1 MVGILGEAIMKAA
14 NYRQDEEHYSED
26 GKTVCWKIYP
36 GEYQLQTTNPEVVKV
51 ISRWTGIEEVGRG
64 ENFYMR
70 LYKVPSRKID
80 RVIEVAKLP
89 PRRKIRRRV
98 REAEKV
104 GLGV

>member
-26 GKTVCWKIYP
+26 GNAVCWLIYR
-36 GEYQLQTTNPEVVKV
+36 GEYRLQTTEPQVANV
-51 ISRWTGIEEVGRG
+51 ISRWKNIDEVGRG
-64 ENFYMR
+64 DNFFMR
-70 LYKVPSRKID
+70 LYKVPYHKID

-89 PRRKIRRRV
+89 PRISTRKRPK
-98 REAEKV
+98 EAVKV